1 MVRASDV
8 IPRGG
13 SSATVTASKRRVALT
28 NLDKVF
34 WPQTGATKRDLLR
47 YYSTLA
53 PLLLPHVRGKA
64 MVLKRYPHGATGDFF
79 FMKRAPVPRPDWI
92 ETCSIEHGS
101 GSVIDFV
108 MVNDLASLLWTVNL
122 GCIDLNPWYAPC
134 DDVNTPEYL
143 HFDLD
148 PVDAPFETV
157 REAALI
163 VRDALRA
170 LGMPVYA
177 KTSGASGIH
186 VYVPIVRE
194 PLQKE
199 VWTFAKFFAGRIAT
213 AHPDILTAEYRIAK
227 RPAGTVLV
235 DYNQN
240 AWGKTL
246 ASIYSVRP
254 TPTATVSTPLAW
266 DEVEA
271 GCTPQDFTIES
282 VPARVAQKGDL
293 WKALTKPHGRFNL
306 QKLLE
311 RI

>member
-1 MVRASDV
+1 MAVDTGL
-8 IPRGG
+8 IPEVGA
-13 SSATVTASKRRVALT
+13 SATITANKRSVALS

-47 YYSTLA
+47 YYATVA
-53 PLLLPHVRGKA
+53 PVLLPHIRNKA
-64 MVLKRYPHGATGDFF
+64 MVLKRYPHGASADFF
-79 FMKRAPVPRPDWI
+79 FMKRAPTPRPEWI
-92 ETCSIEHGS
+92 QTCSIEHGS

-134 DDVNTPEYL
+134 DDINRPEYL

-148 PVDAPFETV
+148 PVEAPFERV

-163 VRDALRA
+163 VRDALLG

-186 VYVPIVRE
+186 VYVPIVRG

-199 VWTFAKFFAGRIAT
+199 VWTFAKLFAGKIA
-213 AHPDILTAEYRIAK
+213 AVHPDILTAEYRIAK
-227 RPAGTVLV
+227 RPTGTVLV

-254 TPTATVSTPLAW
+254 TPTATVSTPLQW
-266 DEVEA
+266 SE
-271 GCTPQDFTIES
+271 IES
-282 VPARVAQKGDL
+282 GCSPEDFPMQAVPKRIARTGDL
-293 WKALTKPHGRFNL
+293 WKALTLTRGRFDL
-306 QKLLE
+306 AKMLAGL
-311 RI
+311 